1 MSGSL
6 RPPWTITHHAP
17 LSMGFP
23 RQNTGVG
30 CHFLLQG
37 IFPTQGLNQ
46 NLLHLLHW
54 QSDSLPPSHLGSPN
68 YPVLIVW
75 LFSCVWL
82 FATPWTVA
90 HQASLSFTSSH
101 LKTVMSKQFSWPGP
115 EQVLN
120 IYMNYMMLIKY
131 SKNRVGPALIPT
143 SWSTGPWILS
153 CCWINTEESTICFSG
168 VEARKARPFSF

>member
-1 MSGSL
+1 MLLCPWDFPGRILEWVAISFSRESSQHRDWIWISCISCTGSQIL
-6 RPPWTITHHAP
+6 YHQATLEAPITQ
-17 LSMGFP
+17 F
-23 RQNTGVG
+23 
-30 CHFLLQG
+30 
-37 IFPTQGLNQ
+37 
-46 NLLHLLHW
+46 
-54 QSDSLPPSHLGSPN
+54 
-68 YPVLIVW
+68 
-75 LFSCVWL
+75 LFSYVWL

-101 LKTVMSKQFSWPGP
+101 LKIVMSKQSSSLPGP

-120 IYMNYMMLIKY
+120 IYMTYVMLIKY
-131 SKNRVGPALIPT
+131 SKNQVGPALIPT